1 MTRNGRILRYQAIL
15 AYERKITEHQHALDT
30 IKSIPTDKML
40 HIVRP
45 TFTVEIRNVRP
56 THTTWIDGGWIVIP
70 RKWNLDSL
78 RCHVLAIEY
87 PGFDANKIVTDPNGT
102 FLDAIRFLDIRSWHL
117 FNPNDA
123 GLYVNWAALSEDFK
137 RIAFNK

>member
-1 MTRNGRILRYQAIL
+1 MTRNGAIL
-15 AYERKITEHQHALDT
+15 AYERKITEHQHALDM
-30 IKSIPTDKML
+30 IKSIPTDKTL

-45 TFTVEIRNVRP
+45 VFTVERIDRNHA
-56 THTTWIDGGWIVIP
+56 HTEWKDGGWIVIP

-78 RCHVLAIEY
+78 RCHILAIEY
-87 PGFDANKIVTDPNGT
+87 PGFDANKIVTDSNKT

-137 RIAFNK
+137 HMVFGK